1 MNRIRRIRRLAAVL
15 AGLAGALLAPITAAP
30 TALASQLRPDP
41 PWWLGHCALPVHLPP
56 ELPGFFKHPPPPGHV
71 VRTAVIGGMP
81 GWQIALI
88 AVGAALA
95 AATGA
100 VLLDRAPAARRKP
113 VTAAAAAMHIPRS
126 PR

>member
-1 MNRIRRIRRLAAVL
+1 MTRIRRIRRLAALL

-41 PWWLGHCALPVHLPP
+41 PWWLTHCALPAHLPP
-56 ELPGFFKHPPPPGHV
+56 GLPGFCKHPPPGHV
-71 VRTAVIGGMP
+71 VHTAVIGGMP

-88 AVGAALA
+88 AAGAALA

-100 VLLDRAPAARRKP
+100 VLLHRARAARRQP
-113 VTAAAAAMHIPRS
+113 VTAAAAALHAPRS